1 MIQSNYYPEGDMRLA
16 LNFQA
21 SAIEEALRRHTPGLE
36 LAQVAATGAPVG
48 PIDALLTPLVGTQSL
63 AQLLPAC
70 HGLKWVHI
78 FGTGADTFPFN
89 LAGGL
94 QVSCSR
100 GASAVGI
107 AEWVL
112 AMMLCFEKQLP
123 RTWVS
128 APPAQW
134 FKADLGGLE
143 GKTLGLLGF
152 GAIGQAIARRALAF
166 DMQVVAKVRQ
176 HRPSPAEGVEF
187 ADTLDRVLRAADHL
201 VLALPAT
208 AESRGLLNTERLA
221 LTKPG
226 VHLVNVARAD
236 LIDQEALR
244 LLLDEG
250 HVAMASLDVMDP
262 EPLPAGHWLYTHPRV
277 RLSPH
282 VSWSAPGVVE
292 RMLAVFLRN
301 LVAFAQGRSLEGVV
315 DVAAGY

>member
-1 MIQSNYYPEGDMRLA
+1 MKLA

-21 SAIEEALRRHTPGLE
+21 PAIEGILRRHSPGLE
-36 LAQVAATGAPVG
+36 LVEVTATGAPVG
-48 PIDALLTPLVGTQSL
+48 PVDVLLTPLAGTQSL
-63 AQLLPAC
+63 VRLLPAC
-70 HGLKWVHI
+70 HGLRWVHI
-78 FGTGADTFPFN
+78 FGTGADTFPFD
-89 LAGGL
+89 LAAGL

-123 RTWVS
+123 QTWVT

-152 GAIGQAIARRALAF
+152 GAVGQAVARRALAF

-176 HRPSPAEGVEF
+176 HRPSPMEGVEL
-187 ADTLDRVLRAADHL
+187 ADTLDRVLREADHL

-208 AESRGLLNTERLA
+208 AESRGLLNMDRLA

-226 VHLVNVARAD
+226 VHLVNVARAG
-236 LIDQEALR
+236 LVDQNALR
-244 LLLDEG
+244 VLLEDG
-250 HVAMASLDVMDP
+250 HVAMASLDVVDP

-282 VSWSAPGVVE
+282 VSWSAPGMVE
-292 RMLAVFLRN
+292 RMLAFFLRN
-301 LVAFAQGRSLEGVV
+301 LAAFAQGKPLEGVV

>member
-1 MIQSNYYPEGDMRLA
+1 MRLA

-21 SAIEEALRRHTPGLE
+21 PAIEVALRRHTPGLE
-36 LAQVAATGAPVG
+36 LVQVAATGAPVG

-70 HGLKWVHI
+70 QGLKWVHI
-78 FGTGADTFPFN
+78 FGTGADTFPFD
-89 LAGGL
+89 LAARL

-112 AMMLCFEKQLP
+112 AMMLCFEKRLP
-123 RTWVS
+123 KTWVS

-134 FKADLGGLE
+134 FMADLGALE

-176 HRPSPAEGVEF
+176 HRPSPMEGVEF
-187 ADTLDRVLRAADHL
+187 LGTLDQVLREADHL

-226 VHLVNVARAD
+226 VHLVNVARAG
-236 LIDQEALR
+236 LVEQEALR
-244 LLLDEG
+244 PLLDEG
-250 HVAMASLDVMDP
+250 HVAMASLDVVDP

-277 RLSPH
+277 HLSPH

-292 RMLAVFLRN
+292 RMLGVFLSN
-301 LVAFAQGRSLEGVV
+301 LESFAHGQPLEGLV

>member
-1 MIQSNYYPEGDMRLA
+1 MRLA

-21 SAIEEALRRHTPGLE
+21 PTIEAALRRHMPGLE
-36 LAQVAATGAPVG
+36 LVTVAATGAPAG
-48 PIDALLTPLVGTQSL
+48 PVDALLTPLSGTRSL

-70 HGLKWVHI
+70 QGLKWVHI
-78 FGTGADTFPFN
+78 FGTGADTFPFD
-89 LAGGL
+89 LAAGL

-112 AMMLCFEKQLP
+112 AMMLCFEKRLP
-123 RTWVS
+123 QTWVS

-134 FKADLGGLE
+134 FMADLGGLE

-152 GAIGQAIARRALAF
+152 GAIGQAIARRGLAF
-166 DMQVVAKVRQ
+166 DMRVVAKVRQ
-176 HRPSPAEGVEF
+176 HRPSPMPGVEF
-187 ADTLDRVLRAADHL
+187 VGALDQLLRQADHL

-208 AESRGLLNTERLA
+208 AESRGLLDTERLA

-226 VHLVNVARAD
+226 VHLVNVARAG
-236 LIDQEALR
+236 LVDQEALR
-244 LLLDEG
+244 LLLDQD
-250 HVAMASLDVMDP
+250 HVAMASLDVVDP
-262 EPLPAGHWLYTHPRV
+262 EPLPAGHWLYAHPRV

-282 VSWSAPGVVE
+282 VSWSAPGMVE
-292 RMLAVFLRN
+292 RMLAVFMRN
-301 LVAFAQGRSLEGVV
+301 MAAFAQGQPLEGVV